1 MGTPDKY
8 FWTPKSDIK
17 IEEYVKKVSSFVL
30 FSALTD
36 T

>member
-1 MGTPDKY
+1 MGTSDKY
-8 FWTPKSDIK
+8 FWTPKSDTK

>member
-1 MGTPDKY
+1 MGSPDKY
-8 FWTPKSDIK
+8 FWTPKSDTK

-30 FSALTD
+30 SLALTD